1 MRKGGAMFQGNLR
14 YFYETVRAGSIRRAG
29 DSLGV
34 APSSISRQI
43 AILERQIGT
52 PLFERNRSG
61 LELTHAGSLVADY
74 ATSVI
79 LDFDTLRS
87 DLDDLRGTRRRVVRI
102 AAVGADDI
110 IPATI
115 AFREKFDTVTF
126 EIDVCPGTRVIQALK
141 RNDCDIASGFCI
153 EPDPDI
159 TVLARTP
166 EPIVLAV
173 KDGHPAAAGVSL
185 SLRQL
190 SELALAAPD
199 ESFGIRRIVEQAFRS
214 EGLTLKPAVS
224 SNKLEALLAFAA
236 AGAGGAVMPESTVKK
251 HLGLGLKIVRVED
264 VAFNT
269 SSVDL
274 AVLSKRRLPRV
285 VRLFVED
292 MIARSARR
300 ADQL

>member
-1 MRKGGAMFQGNLR
+1 MQGGGMFQGNLR

-34 APSSISRQI
+34 NPSSISRQI

-61 LELTHAGSLVADY
+61 LELTHAGALVADY
-74 ATSVI
+74 AASVI

-102 AAVGADDI
+102 AAVGSDGI

-115 AFREKFDTVTF
+115 AFREKFDTVSF
-126 EIDVCPGTRVIQALK
+126 QIDVCPGTRVIEALK

-153 EPDPDI
+153 EPDPEI

-173 KDGHPAAAGVSL
+173 NADHPAAAGLSL

-190 SELALAAPD
+190 AEFALAVPD
-199 ESFGIRRIVEQAFRS
+199 ESFGIRRILDQAFRM
-214 EGLTLKPAVS
+214 EGLTLRPAVS
-224 SNKLEALLAFAA
+224 SNKLEALMEFAA
-236 AGAGGAVMPESTVKK
+236 AGAGGALMPESTVRK
-251 HLGLGLKIVRVED
+251 HSSRGLKIIRVED

-269 SSVDL
+269 SSVDI

-285 VRLFVED
+285 VRLFVDEL
-292 MIARSARR
+292 IARSVRVH
-300 ADQL
+300 